1 MSNHT
6 KPTTESTRCCEM
18 NAHTPPRI
26 FGIRADECKSA
37 VLFARTDAATSQ
49 RAEKGQLCLTNIPR
63 FEGPEISS
71 PFLPRW
77 DLPRMSRRQGNLQNF
92 IYPPDHPSSML
103 LFRDSLLF
111 PSYPESSVLFEIHT
125 RALRGSSAPLKDC
138 CF

>member
-1 MSNHT
+1 MEGGRGVAGFLGL
-6 KPTTESTRCCEM
+6 ESR
-18 NAHTPPRI
+18 R
-26 FGIRADECKSA
+26 GQRSA
-37 VLFARTDAATSQ
+37 VRRWRRAATSQ

-111 PSYPESSVLFEIHT
+111 PSYPESSVLF
-125 RALRGSSAPLKDC
+125 RNSYKSSSRFFSSFERLLLLNFLYWITHC
-138 CF
+138 MTEQR